1 MAYKMK
7 SSVPKLLGINGDLST
22 ATVPV
27 FEVSKLPKSIW
38 GVANM
43 DKTIYVNKNLTKK
56 QKKDAVE
63 HEMLHIEQFRNG
75 SARYD
80 NKNIYWK
87 PTPTSKTQVVSR
99 NSIKPG
105 AHNLP
110 WESVIYKKTKT
121 YAT

>member
-7 SSVPKLLGINGDLST
+7 SSVPKLLGINEKLST

-38 GVANM
+38 GIANM
-43 DKTIYVNKNLTKK
+43 DKTIYINKNLTKK

-63 HEMLHIEQFRNG
+63 HEMEHIKQFKNG

-80 NKNIYWK
+80 NKNVYWK
-87 PTPTSKTQVVSR
+87 PTPTSKTQIFSR
-99 NSIKPG
+99 SSIKPG
-105 AHNLP
+105 AYNLP

-121 YAT
+121 YAK

>member
-43 DKTIYVNKNLTKK
+43 DKTIYINKNLNKK
-56 QKKDAVE
+56 QKKNAVE
-63 HEMLHIEQFRNG
+63 HEMEHIKQFRNG

-87 PTPTSKTQVVSR
+87 PTPTSKTKIVPR
-99 NSIKPG
+99 NSIRAG

-121 YAT
+121 YAK

>member
-1 MAYKMK
+1 MK

-22 ATVPV
+22 PTVPV

-43 DKTIYVNKNLTKK
+43 DKTIYINKNLTKK

-63 HEMLHIEQFRNG
+63 HEMEHIKQFRNG

-121 YAT
+121 YGA

>member
-1 MAYKMK
+1 MK

-38 GVANM
+38 GIANM
-43 DKTIYVNKNLTKK
+43 DKTIYINKNLTKK

-63 HEMLHIEQFRNG
+63 HEMEHIKQFRNG